1 LPLGNI
7 LVKQRFGSEKNA
19 KTLAER
25 DEFELARDQLSSLRK
40 GPRRW
45 VKVLAFFASR
55 RSFRKT
61 DANGDPISPI
71 SPFFWLIYI
80 PLRAMYSSSI
90 DNSAIKENRLWLP
103 NLLKIPG

>member
-1 LPLGNI
+1 MRESRKP
-7 LVKQRFGSEKNA
+7 RDS
-19 KTLAER
+19 LAGRVEI
-25 DEFELARDQLSSLRK
+25 ELASDQLSSLRK
-40 GPRRW
+40 GLRRW

-80 PLRAMYSSSI
+80 PLRAMYFSST